1 MLDLDANGKGQTIWF
16 LMTSL
21 HKVARS
27 MFCHDFVNKL
37 WLTYS
42 EPSMIVLEKIH

>member
-1 MLDLDANGKGQTIWF
+1 MLDLDANGEGLTIWF

-27 MFCHDFVNKL
+27 
-37 WLTYS
+37 
-42 EPSMIVLEKIH
+42 IVLS